1 MIYLVLLLT
10 IVLAVLLVAPVIRR
24 LKIICPRR
32 VSRGGFVDED
42 MVGVVVMSSRAVELR
57 RRL

>member
-1 MIYLVLLLT
+1 M
-10 IVLAVLLVAPVIRR
+10 RR

-32 VSRGGFVDED
+32 VSRGGVVGDGFEEEIA
-42 MVGVVVMSSRAVELR
+42 GVVVVVVISSSAAELR